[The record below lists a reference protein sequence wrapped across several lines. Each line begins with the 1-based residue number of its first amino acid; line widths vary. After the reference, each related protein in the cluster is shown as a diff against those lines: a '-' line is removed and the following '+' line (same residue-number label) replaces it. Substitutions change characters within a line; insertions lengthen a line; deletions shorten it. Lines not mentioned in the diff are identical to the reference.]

1 MLSRVLDGGWVLLI
15 MAACATALGIIG
27 GAAAGV
33 SAAYLRGV
41 SDGIIM
47 RAVHVILSFPQL
59 VFALLLLSLLGPKLW
74 LITIAVEDPSH
85 VVIRE
90 IVARTGLETVAIAV
104 DATEAVVVDFDPLP
118 AAVDAE
124 AALAPG
130 APLQIH
136 FSNGLTLA
144 TLRAEAFRLLDSAG
158 TAVPAQLGSD
168 LEGDVVN
175 LQPSR
180 PLKPQAR
187 YTVEVTSRL
196 IDKDGGKVAP
206 FRSSFT
212 TGAIARVPVRAEGF
226 RFRKTKIDDEHGPTA
241 VAVGPDGDV
250 YVATYKGVLNRL
262 RIDPKTGRS
271 VGKDRL
277 LEIPDHKILGLAF
290 DPGAT
295 PADLVAWI
303 THDERKAEN
312 RDAGTFS
319 GVVSRVRIPAPGQ
332 TGTARA
338 QAPTAPITATRC

>member
-1 MLSRVLDGGWVLLI
+1 METRASSCGSGLR
-15 MAACATALGIIG
+15 AALA
-27 GAAAGV
+27 
-33 SAAYLRGV
+33 
-41 SDGIIM
+41 
-47 RAVHVILSFPQL
+47 F
-59 VFALLLLSLLGPKLW
+59 F
-74 LITIAVEDPSH
+74 
-85 VVIRE
+85 
-90 IVARTGLETVAIAV
+90 
-104 DATEAVVVDFDPLP
+104 
-118 AAVDAE
+118 AAVWVATTPGCANRPPKPSTKVVQVSPADGATGV
-124 AALAPG
+124 APG

-332 TGTARA
+332 TGTATDCRRA
-338 QAPTAPITATRC
+338 GTR